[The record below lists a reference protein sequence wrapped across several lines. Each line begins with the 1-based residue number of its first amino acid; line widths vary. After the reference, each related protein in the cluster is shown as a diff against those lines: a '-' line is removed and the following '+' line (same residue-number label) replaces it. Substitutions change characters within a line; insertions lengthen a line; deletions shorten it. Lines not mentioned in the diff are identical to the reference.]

1 MSINTFRRKLTKV
14 LTSGI
19 GRSKTEVEK
28 PIDVQKVR
36 NILISRPNH
45 RLGNTLLITPL
56 IQEVHQ
62 VFPNAKIDLFLKG
75 GVGHVV
81 FEGYPYVDKLIML
94 PRKHFKDFGKYIG
107 AWLSLKKKKYNL
119 AINVEK
125 HSSSG
130 RISIQMANA
139 EYKFFGDDSGDT
151 KEDAAHIA
159 KYPIYNFRKYAED
172 LNVEIQNH
180 EIPTINLLLSDAE
193 KLKGKF
199 KLQQIVNS
207 SKPII
212 CLFTYATGEKCFS
225 PDWWSTFYDLLLKKY
240 PQYDFMEILPIENV
254 SQINFA
260 APSFYSADI
269 REMTAVMSN
278 CIAFIGA
285 DSGIMHLASAAQVP
299 VIGLFKSRSA
309 KYGPYG
315 NDSESIDVTDSTM
328 DECLS
333 TVDKILIKAT
343 C

>member
-28 PIDVQKVR
+28 PIDVQKVK

-56 IQEVHQ
+56 IQEVHEL
-62 VFPNAKIDLFLKG
+62 FPEAKIDLFLKG

-94 PRKHFKDFGKYIG
+94 PRKHFKDFGKYVG
-107 AWLSLKKKKYNL
+107 AWLSLRKKHYDL
-119 AINVEK
+119 AINV
-125 HSSSG
+125 
-130 RISIQMANA
+130 AA
-139 EYKFFGDDSGDT
+139 
-151 KEDAAHIA
+151 DAAHIA
-159 KYPIYNFRKYAED
+159 KYPVYNFRKYVSD
-172 LNVEIQNH
+172 LGVKSNNR
-180 EIPTINLLLSDAE
+180 EIPTINLMLTDAE

-199 KLQQIVNS
+199 KLQQITNS
-207 SKPII
+207 SKPTI

-225 PDWWSTFYDLLLKKY
+225 EDWWSIFYNELVKKY

-269 REMTAVMSN
+269 REMTAVMQN

-315 NDSESIDVTDSTM
+315 NHSESIDVTDSTM
-328 DECLS
+328 DECLA
-333 TVDKILIKAT
+333 TVDKILKKAT
-343 C
+343 S

>member
-1 MSINTFRRKLTKV
+1 MSINTFRRKLTKA

-19 GRSKTEVEK
+19 GRSPNSTEQ
-28 PIDVQKVR
+28 PINPKAIR

-56 IQEVHQ
+56 IQEVHAL
-62 VFPNAKIDLFLKG
+62 FPEAKIDLFLKG

-81 FEGYPYVDKLIML
+81 FEGYPYVNKLILL
-94 PRKHFKDFGKYIG
+94 PRKHFKSFGKYIG
-107 AWLSLKKKKYNL
+107 AWFSLKKKKYDL
-119 AINVEK
+119 AINVDK
-125 HSSSG
+125 NSSSG
-130 RISIQMANA
+130 RISIQVANA
-139 EYKFFGDDSGDT
+139 TYKFFGDDSGETID
-151 KEDAAHIA
+151 DAVHIA
-159 KYPIYNFRKYAED
+159 KYPIYNFRQFASD
-172 LNVEIQNH
+172 LGVEIPNDK
-180 EIPTINLLLSDAE
+180 IPTINLMLSDNE

-199 KLQQIVNS
+199 KLQQVVNS
-207 SKPII
+207 SKPVI
-212 CLFTYATGEKCFS
+212 CLFTYATGDKCFS
-225 PDWWSTFYDLLLKKY
+225 PDWWEIFYDALLKKY

-260 APSFYSADI
+260 APSYYSADI
-269 REMTAVMSN
+269 REMTAVMHN

-315 NDSESIDVTDSTM
+315 NHSISIDVTDSTL

-333 TVDKILIKAT
+333 SVDNVIRKVT
-343 C
+343 N